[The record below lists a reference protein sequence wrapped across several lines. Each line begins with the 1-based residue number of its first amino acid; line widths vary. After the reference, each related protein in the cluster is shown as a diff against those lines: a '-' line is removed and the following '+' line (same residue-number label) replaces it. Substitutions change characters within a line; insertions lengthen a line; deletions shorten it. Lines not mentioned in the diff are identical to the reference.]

1 MEQQEPASGS
11 LKFAAAQRL
20 KQTWEFEKVRQQGQR
35 LARGCLILNWQIIQD
50 RTFSRV
56 GVITSKKVGN
66 SVVRSRARRLLR
78 ESFRLHQHE
87 LGTAV
92 DMVLVAR
99 PSLAGKVFKD
109 VERDYLAALRQAR
122 LIA

>member
-1 MEQQEPASGS
+1 MEQPEPASGS

-20 KQTWEFEKVRQQGQR
+20 KQTWEFEKVRQHGQR

-50 RTFSRV
+50 RNFSRV
-56 GVITSKKVGN
+56 GIITSRKVGN

-87 LGTAV
+87 IGSSV